1 MVEDFFSDDNPSK
14 LKRAVI
20 AGAAEALKFKSRNQK
35 KSDDEVIKHITSN
48 IDEIIDNIDWILNY
62 S

>member
-48 IDEIIDNIDWILNY
+48 INEIIDNID
-62 S
+62 